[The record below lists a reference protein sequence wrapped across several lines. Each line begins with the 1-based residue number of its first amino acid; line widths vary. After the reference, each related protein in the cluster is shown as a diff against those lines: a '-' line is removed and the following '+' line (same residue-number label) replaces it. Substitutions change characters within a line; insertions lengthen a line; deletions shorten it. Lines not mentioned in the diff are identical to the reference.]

1 MNYSKNYGS
10 NNTIEVIPCDKCGKA
25 RTGRGVTGLCRSC
38 ANSLPRNHKTDTTL
52 NRYHDYEPAHLWE
65 KVEFQAYAAL
75 LQSVFRKGE
84 WLTIGEIHRRLKKNV
99 IQKWT
104 FDAIEYKGI
113 EKREGFLDFFRVEK

>member
-1 MNYSKNYGS
+1 M
-10 NNTIEVIPCDKCGKA
+10 TATE
-25 RTGRGVTGLCRSC
+25 T
-38 ANSLPRNHKTDTTL
+38 KTNATL
-52 NRYHDYEPAHLWE
+52 NRYYYGEDVPHLWE
-65 KVEFQAYAAL
+65 LPEFQAYAAL

-113 EKREGFLDFFRVEK
+113 EKREGFLDFFRVKK